1 MADKGKKSRREF
13 IRIFSIGGSGLIL
26 ASYVPLTG
34 FIQKK
39 GDAPKIF
46 APNAFI
52 KIDSRGLVT
61 VIVPKSELGQ
71 GVFTSLTMLVAEELE
86 VDWEKIK
93 VENAYADKKFG
104 DQNTGGSTSVRR
116 SWEPLRVA
124 GATAKAMLVMA
135 AAARWKVASTDCAAE
150 MGFVVN
156 KITGKRLAYGELVE
170 DASKLPIPTDVKLK
184 DPKDYKIIGKKI
196 HRLDTPDKLY
206 GQALFGIDHT
216 LPGMYHATVS
226 HFPTF
231 GGGIKK
237 FATTKTKSLKGV
249 IDVADISTGIAVIAE
264 STWLAFKGKGL
275 LSVDWEPGLNANL
288 SSESIHKTMAQKLNE
303 PGELLTRI
311 GNAVT
316 PQANEKLVEAVFETP
331 FLAHAPMEP
340 MNCLAH
346 FRDGKV
352 EIWAPTQNPQGA
364 QSAVAKAL
372 GLKEEDVTVYVT
384 FSGGGFG
391 RRGDVD
397 YAVEAA
403 EISKHASRPIK
414 LTWTREEDIKHD
426 FYRPPSIHQL
436 KGTLDDKGEPVSLRH
451 HVITPSIEEF
461 KSQTKLDP
469 SHYDFKGGAI
479 EKEYLIPYVELT
491 GTIVPTPVP
500 IGYWRSV
507 YRSQNP
513 FALES
518 FIDEMALAAKRDP
531 FEFRRDML
539 PEKSRLRN
547 VLTIAAQRSD
557 WYGKLRKG
565 QGRGIACA
573 TAYDSYCAFV
583 AEVTL
588 QPGMNVKVDRFV
600 CAIDCGLV
608 VNPDTV
614 EAQMQSCVAFAL
626 SAALKQRITVKN
638 GGVVESNFDSYP
650 ILTYDEM
657 PKVDVHIVQNSLPV
671 GGIGE
676 LGIGVTAPALC
687 NAIYAATG
695 KRVRVLPVDLRKED

>member
-1 MADKGKKSRREF
+1 MDENEKQTRREF
-13 IRIFSIGGSGLIL
+13 IRIFIVGGSGLIL
-26 ASYVPLTG
+26 ASYIPLPE
-34 FIQKK
+34 FIQNK
-39 GDAPKIF
+39 GDTPRVF
-46 APNAFI
+46 APSAFI
-52 KIDSRGLVT
+52 KIDSSGLVT
-61 VIVPKSELGQ
+61 IIVPRSEMGQ

-93 VENAYADKKFG
+93 IENAYADKKFG
-104 DQNTGGSTSVRR
+104 DQNTGGSTSIRR
-116 SWEPLRVA
+116 SWQPLRVA
-124 GATAKAMLVMA
+124 GATAKAMLMTA
-135 AAARWKVASTDCAAE
+135 AASRWKVTPSDCTAE

-156 KITGKRLAYGELVE
+156 KITGKKLTYGELVD
-170 DASKLPIPTDVKLK
+170 DASKLPVPTDAKLK

-196 HRLDTPDKLY
+196 HRLDTPSKLY
-206 GQALFGIDHT
+206 GEALFGIDQT
-216 LPGMYHATVS
+216 LPGMYHATIN

-237 FATTKTKSLKGV
+237 FDATRTKALKGV
-249 IDVADISTGIAVIAE
+249 VDVAVMSTGIAVIAE

-275 LSVDWEPGLNANL
+275 LSVDWDTGANGNV
-288 SSESIHKTMAQKLNE
+288 SSESIHKLMVDKLVE
-303 PGELLTRI
+303 PGDQLTRI
-311 GNAVT
+311 GNPAMPQKSDAVI
-316 PQANEKLVEAVFETP
+316 EAVYETP
-331 FLAHAPMEP
+331 FLAHATMEP
-340 MNCLAH
+340 MNCLAR
-346 FRDGKV
+346 FKDGKV

-384 FSGGGFG
+384 FIGGGFG
-391 RRGDVD
+391 RRSDVD

-403 EISKHASRPIK
+403 EISRHAVRPIK

-426 FYRPPSIHQL
+426 FYRPPSVHQL
-436 KGTLDDKGEPVSLRH
+436 RGTIDENSKPQSLRH
-451 HVITPSIEEF
+451 HIITPSIEEY
-461 KSQTKLDP
+461 KSQTKLDS

-479 EKEYLIPYVELT
+479 EREYQIPFMELT
-491 GTIVPTPVP
+491 GTITTIPVP

-518 FIDEMALAAKRDP
+518 FIDEMAVAAKKDP

-539 PEKSRLRN
+539 PEQSRLRK
-547 VLTIAAQRSD
+547 VLNLAAQKSD
-557 WYGKLRKG
+557 WYGRLSKG
-565 QGRGIACA
+565 HGRGIACA

-583 AEVTL
+583 SEVSVE
-588 QPGMNVKVDRFV
+588 PGKNLKVDRFV

-626 SAALKQRITVKN
+626 SAALKQRITLKN
-638 GGVVESNFDSYP
+638 GSVVEGNFDSYP

-657 PKVDVHIVQNSLPV
+657 PKVEVHIVQNTLPV

-687 NAIYAATG
+687 NAIFSATG
-695 KRVRVLPVDLRKED
+695 KRIRSLPVDLNT